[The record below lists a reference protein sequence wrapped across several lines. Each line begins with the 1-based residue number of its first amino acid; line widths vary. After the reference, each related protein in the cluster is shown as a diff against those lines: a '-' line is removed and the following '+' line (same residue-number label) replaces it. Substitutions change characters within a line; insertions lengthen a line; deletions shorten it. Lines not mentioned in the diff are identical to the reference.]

1 MDIDESVLRE
11 GSPQKPTPRKDGDA
25 AMCGGTGGGVIN
37 IIDGEI
43 RQREAVLARMKTV
56 AELEQTVI
64 KYMTDGVLLRE
75 IQEDFSLA
83 RYSAIVLDEAHER
96 SLNTDLLLGEA

>member
-64 KYMTDGVLLRE
+64 KYMRLVGMQEGTDFVDHAMEGTEPWEFTRE
-75 IQEDFSLA
+75 EIATL
-83 RYSAIVLDEAHER
+83 ER
-96 SLNTDLLLGEA
+96 LSREG